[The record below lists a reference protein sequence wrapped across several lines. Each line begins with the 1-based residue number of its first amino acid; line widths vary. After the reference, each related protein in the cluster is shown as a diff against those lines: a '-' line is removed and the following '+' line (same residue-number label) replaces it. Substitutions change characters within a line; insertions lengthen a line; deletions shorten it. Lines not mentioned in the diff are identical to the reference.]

1 LGDSGDGWSGG
12 RMRSL
17 LDAADKTGAGQID
30 AVSNVYLL
38 SVRGRF
44 NTFDEK
50 WPIAADVPY

>member
-1 LGDSGDGWSGG
+1 
-12 RMRSL
+12 MRSL